1 MPTPVPSDSLRS
13 LATASA
19 DRISALLDY
28 YLGNGMLFD
37 ALHALS
43 ILEGVKAPITLTELA
58 SQYTRRIRTAPMV
71 SGQISLH
78 ELLLRYAATLAKD
91 QASSYRGYKEAA
103 MLAARFLGEDFLAE
117 ELTRQDL
124 LGMLDRYAPGASR
137 NGVLIRFRTAL
148 RWGVREHLIS
158 NQVAEDLRPGPER
171 YKQPAFFKP
180 DRVERIMRRN
190 RLSRQEAEALVDMI
204 PTVKATAYNEKNLG
218 LLRNHY
224 QECLGTFN
232 CEDLV
237 EMTMSIYAKKQDAAR
252 QQKKFG
258 VTDEKYLR
266 RAEELLFGELAVALE
281 IPREDVQAY
290 ITCRLKK

>member
-1 MPTPVPSDSLRS
+1 MRTIAAQGEKTMFQIGDKMVYGSTGVCIVQDITTVNLSGVDKNRLYYVLKPLYQDGIIRTPVD
-13 LATASA
+13 
-19 DRISALLDY
+19 
-28 YLGNGMLFD
+28 NEKVF
-37 ALHALS
+37 
-43 ILEGVKAPITLTELA
+43 K
-58 SQYTRRIRTAPMV
+58 
-71 SGQISLH
+71 
-78 ELLLRYAATLAKD
+78 
-91 QASSYRGYKEAA
+91 
-103 MLAARFLGEDFLAE
+103 
-117 ELTRQDL
+117 
-124 LGMLDRYAPGASR
+124 
-137 NGVLIRFRTAL
+137 
-148 RWGVREHLIS
+148 
-158 NQVAEDLRPGPER
+158 RP
-171 YKQPAFFKP
+171 
-180 DRVERIMRRN
+180 VI
-190 RLSRQEAEALVDMI
+190 SRQEAEALVDMI